1 MKDLSTIFKKNV
13 VTPSKTYLKNI
24 RLLLVIIET
33 FSFSQLKNIMMI
45 QNLANSMMFYIF
57 PLKLDYMISQYGCVP
72 YNLLKMVSTET

>member
-1 MKDLSTIFKKNV
+1 MKGLSTIFIKNV

-57 PLKLDYMISQYGCVP
+57 PLKL
-72 YNLLKMVSTET
+72 

>member
-57 PLKLDYMISQYGCVP
+57 PLKL
-72 YNLLKMVSTET
+72 

>member
-1 MKDLSTIFKKNV
+1 MKDLSTIFKKNM

-57 PLKLDYMISQYGCVP
+57 PLKLDYMISQYG
-72 YNLLKMVSTET
+72 